1 MVASGPDL
9 LAAAA
14 AVGDRALAR
23 LGAVSGAPVG
33 LDPAPNDAADL
44 IAERAVRLGHEPTGP
59 VSAGGSCHLLP
70 SADGWVAANLPRVD
84 DIELV
89 PAWLGVTATAGNGL
103 VDWEQ
108 VAEAVAARSGAE
120 VVEQGQLLGLAV
132 AVVPM
137 SDEAR
142 RVGDEQLV
150 SRDMVG
156 GRRPLLGRRL
166 ASPTDRAPDLRVPLV
181 VDLSSLWAGPLCGRL
196 LAAAGMR
203 VVKVESSSRLDGAR
217 GGDPGF
223 FHALNGAKEH
233 RALPLATDAGRNELR
248 HLLSTAD
255 IVIEGSRP
263 RALRQMG
270 IQPSEVVGARPG
282 SVWVSITAYGRRGP
296 WSNRVGFGDDTAAAG
311 GLVSVEDGRPAFV
324 GDAIADPLA
333 GMVAAG
339 AAADAWARG
348 GGCLLD
354 VALREVARHT
364 ALHAGSTM
372 PVPR

>member
-1 MVASGPDL
+1 MVSSRPDL

-23 LGAVSGAPVG
+23 LGAVRGAPAG
-33 LDPAPNDAADL
+33 LDPVRGDAAGL

-59 VSAGGSCHLLP
+59 VSAGGSCRLLS
-70 SADGWVAANLPRVD
+70 SADGWVAVNLPRVD
-84 DIELV
+84 DVELL
-89 PAWLGVTATAGNGL
+89 PAWLDLPAGPAPGI
-103 VDWEQ
+103 VPWEL
-108 VAEAVAARSGAE
+108 VAEAVASRSGCE

-150 SRDMVG
+150 SRDMVD
-156 GRRPLLGRRL
+156 GRRPFPERQIVPP
-166 ASPTDRAPDLRVPLV
+166 SDRASGRPVPLV

-196 LAAAGMR
+196 LAASGMR
-203 VVKVESSSRLDGAR
+203 VVKVESSSRPDGAR

-223 FHALNGAKEH
+223 FDALNGAKEH
-233 RALPLATDAGRNELR
+233 RSLPLATVGGRDELR
-248 HLLSTAD
+248 RLLSTAD

-270 IQPSEVVGARPG
+270 IEAEDVVSARPG
-282 SVWVSITAYGRRGP
+282 SVWVSITAYGRHGP
-296 WSNRVGFGDDTAAAG
+296 WSNRVGFGDDAAAAG
-311 GLVSVEDGRPAFV
+311 GLVAVSEGRPAFL

-333 GMVAAG
+333 GVVAAG

-354 VALREVARHT
+354 VSLREVARHA
-364 ALHAGSTM
+364 ALSVSVTPA
-372 PVPR
+372 VAR